1 MEGRRPATLGV
12 SITFFILASIFV
24 ALRFISRIFVV
35 RKIGLHDWLML
46 VAWIIDFGFS
56 FSLFFSV
63 QKGLGLHSNQIRP
76 EDEIAFNKAN
86 YAFTVLYNPALMAV
100 KTSILVFYLTLTR
113 NQKVFRWANFVTLG
127 VVNAAG
133 LALTFINVFQCTP
146 LNAVFLSDVPPNAHC
161 TDIVTLYLSSSPV
174 NIITDLAI
182 LFLPMPL
189 LTKMRLPFKQKVI
202 LVITFSFGFF
212 VAVVDVIRI
221 AFLQRAAISRSLEV
235 KSIHIQNY
243 GGVDFS
249 WYASLSFMWSVV
261 EVNVSIICGCVPS
274 LKPLVTRLVPKLIK
288 GTNDTSNGTQ
298 NGPFANGETPI
309 AVPSPAAAPGDLG
322 LPSPSPTGSE
332 AKATRNGS
340 VFAHRHSS
348 RSSNEPMDILDFL
361 GHPETAATL
370 DTEANT
376 NTSTSYPPDIT
387 FFDFVNMKNPES
399 MLKLNN
405 RESIAPIALTTLLF
419 FLWGF
424 AYGLLDIL
432 NTQFQTIVH
441 LGPWSSLGLHG
452 AYFGGY
458 LLGPLLV
465 GGPVLRTWG
474 FKSTFM
480 TGLCIYACGTL
491 IFWPSAV
498 LTSTPAFITS
508 NFIVG
513 FGLAVLETAANPFI
527 ALCGP
532 LENSEIRLNISQGV
546 QAIGSV
552 LSPLLAKRV
561 LFKNVQD
568 VASLV
573 DVQWAYLGI
582 ALFDVLLAVAFCYL
596 PVPEA
601 SDEDLKELA
610 NRRREDNMAKV
621 VGIPVVWLT
630 LGLGIWSQFFYVA
643 GQEVFSTTLGRFVEA
658 VHPDS
663 SLTPF
668 DFLTIGHSVFAV
680 GRFLA
685 AFAQWFLKPRWILMV
700 NYIGMIVCAVLC
712 MKLNGSAAIVMA
724 MLVYLFESGTFS
736 IIFAISLRGTG
747 QHTKTA
753 AMMLSMAI
761 SGGTFFPFANYAAYL
776 NKGEAYSFCVLVALF
791 AAGAI
796 FPIYLNFV
804 PAVKKQVDPVPNEY
818 LRRHRR
824 RSRAHPRSIPRE
836 KENPSLGG
844 VFSRPRS
851 LVSDPDHLPDLPLPE
866 EIHRTSLAN
875 DLHGT
880 KFNSSSNSTSRI
892 SDTNQRL
899 STRSND
905 S

>member
-1 MEGRRPATLGV
+1 
-12 SITFFILASIFV
+12 
-24 ALRFISRIFVV
+24 
-35 RKIGLHDWLML
+35 
-46 VAWIIDFGFS
+46 
-56 FSLFFSV
+56 
-63 QKGLGLHSNQIRP
+63 
-76 EDEIAFNKAN
+76 
-86 YAFTVLYNPALMAV
+86 
-100 KTSILVFYLTLTR
+100 
-113 NQKVFRWANFVTLG
+113 
-127 VVNAAG
+127 
-133 LALTFINVFQCTP
+133 
-146 LNAVFLSDVPPNAHC
+146 
-161 TDIVTLYLSSSPV
+161 
-174 NIITDLAI
+174 
-182 LFLPMPL
+182 
-189 LTKMRLPFKQKVI
+189 
-202 LVITFSFGFF
+202 
-212 VAVVDVIRI
+212 
-221 AFLQRAAISRSLEV
+221 
-235 KSIHIQNY
+235 
-243 GGVDFS
+243 
-249 WYASLSFMWSVV
+249 
-261 EVNVSIICGCVPS
+261 
-274 LKPLVTRLVPKLIK
+274 
-288 GTNDTSNGTQ
+288 
-298 NGPFANGETPI
+298 
-309 AVPSPAAAPGDLG
+309 
-322 LPSPSPTGSE
+322 
-332 AKATRNGS
+332 
-340 VFAHRHSS
+340 
-348 RSSNEPMDILDFL
+348 
-361 GHPETAATL
+361 
-370 DTEANT
+370 
-376 NTSTSYPPDIT
+376 
-387 FFDFVNMKNPES
+387 MKKPES
-399 MLKLNN
+399 MLKLNT

-441 LGPWSSLGLHG
+441 LGPWPSLGLHG

-552 LSPLLAKRV
+552 LSPLLAKKV

-582 ALFDVLLAVAFCYL
+582 ALFDVLLAAAFCYL

-621 VGIPVVWLT
+621 VGVPVVWLT

-643 GQEVFSTTLGRFVEA
+643 GQEVFSTTLGRFVVAE
-658 VHPDS
+658 HPDS

-668 DFLTIGHSVFAV
+668 DFVTIGHSVFAV

-700 NYIGMIVCAVLC
+700 SYIGMIVCAILC
-712 MKLNGSAAIVMA
+712 MKLHGSAAIVMA

-736 IIFAISLRGTG
+736 IIFAISLRGTA

-753 AMMLSMAI
+753 AMMLTMAV

-776 NKGEAYSFCVLVALF
+776 NNGEAYSFSVLVALF

-824 RSRAHPRSIPRE
+824 RTRAHPGSMPRE

-880 KFNSSSNSTSRI
+880 KSNSSSNSTSRI

>member
-1 MEGRRPATLGV
+1 M
-12 SITFFILASIFV
+12 
-24 ALRFISRIFVV
+24 
-35 RKIGLHDWLML
+35 K
-46 VAWIIDFGFS
+46 
-56 FSLFFSV
+56 
-63 QKGLGLHSNQIRP
+63 
-76 EDEIAFNKAN
+76 
-86 YAFTVLYNPALMAV
+86 
-100 KTSILVFYLTLTR
+100 
-113 NQKVFRWANFVTLG
+113 
-127 VVNAAG
+127 
-133 LALTFINVFQCTP
+133 
-146 LNAVFLSDVPPNAHC
+146 
-161 TDIVTLYLSSSPV
+161 
-174 NIITDLAI
+174 
-182 LFLPMPL
+182 
-189 LTKMRLPFKQKVI
+189 
-202 LVITFSFGFF
+202 
-212 VAVVDVIRI
+212 
-221 AFLQRAAISRSLEV
+221 
-235 KSIHIQNY
+235 
-243 GGVDFS
+243 
-249 WYASLSFMWSVV
+249 
-261 EVNVSIICGCVPS
+261 
-274 LKPLVTRLVPKLIK
+274 KP
-288 GTNDTSNGTQ
+288 Q
-298 NGPFANGETPI
+298 
-309 AVPSPAAAPGDLG
+309 
-322 LPSPSPTGSE
+322 
-332 AKATRNGS
+332 
-340 VFAHRHSS
+340 
-348 RSSNEPMDILDFL
+348 
-361 GHPETAATL
+361 
-370 DTEANT
+370 
-376 NTSTSYPPDIT
+376 
-387 FFDFVNMKNPES
+387 S

-441 LGPWSSLGLHG
+441 LGSWQSLGLHG

-458 LLGPLLV
+458 GLGPLLV
-465 GGPVLRTWG
+465 GGPVLKTWG

-561 LFKNVQD
+561 LFKDVHT

-582 ALFDVLLAVAFCYL
+582 ALFDVLLAVVFCYL

-621 VGIPVVWLT
+621 VGVPVVWLT
-630 LGLGIWSQFFYVA
+630 LGLGIWSQFFYTA
-643 GQEVFSTTLGRFVEA
+643 GQEVFSTTLERFVEA
-658 VHPDS
+658 AHPDS
-663 SLTPF
+663 SLAPF

-712 MKLNGSAAIVMA
+712 MKLNSSAAIVMA

-753 AMMLSMAI
+753 AMLLTMAI

-776 NKGEAYSFCVLVALF
+776 SNGEAYSFCVLVALF

-796 FPIYLNFV
+796 FPIYLNLV

-818 LRRHRR
+818 IRRHRR
-824 RSRAHPRSIPRE
+824 RTRAHLGPMPRE

-844 VFSRPRS
+844 VLSRPRS
-851 LVSDPDHLPDLPLPE
+851 MITNPDHLPDLPLPE

-880 KFNSSSNSTSRI
+880 ISNSSSNLTSRN
-892 SDTNQRL
+892 SDPNQR
-899 STRSND
+899 SSIRSND

>member
-1 MEGRRPATLGV
+1 MQ
-12 SITFFILASIFV
+12 
-24 ALRFISRIFVV
+24 
-35 RKIGLHDWLML
+35 
-46 VAWIIDFGFS
+46 IIDFGFS
-56 FSLFFSV
+56 FSLFYAV
-63 QKGLGLHSNQIRP
+63 RKGLGLHSSEIRKQ
-76 EDEIAFNKAN
+76 DELAFNKAN

-100 KTSILVFYLTLTR
+100 KTSILIFYLTLTR
-113 NQKVFRWANFVTLG
+113 NQKVFRYANYVTLFI
-127 VVNAAG
+127 VNAAG
-133 LALTFINVFQCTP
+133 LALTLVNVFQCSP
-146 LNAVFLSDVPPNAHC
+146 LGAVFLSEIPDYAHC

-174 NIITDLAI
+174 NIITDIAI
-182 LFLPMPL
+182 LILPMPL
-189 LTKMRLPFKQKVI
+189 LTKMRLPFKQKII

-221 AFLQRAAISRSLEV
+221 AFLQQAAISRSLEV
-235 KSIHIQNY
+235 KSIHIQNI

-274 LKPLVTRLVPKLIK
+274 LKPLVTRLVPKLIRD
-288 GTNDTSNGTQ
+288 TNDTLTSSPHAGYAH
-298 NGPFANGETPI
+298 PAGEIP
-309 AVPSPAAAPGDLG
+309 VPTTPAAVALG
-322 LPSPSPTGSE
+322 SESPSPGTEGDKSLQ
-332 AKATRNGS
+332 NHVGS
-340 VFAHRHSS
+340 VSGRHSS
-348 RSSNEPMDILDFL
+348 RESEPIDLLEFL
-361 GHPETAATL
+361 GHPATAVG
-370 DTEANT
+370 DTET
-376 NTSTSYPPDIT
+376 VTHTSTSYPPDIT

-399 MLKLNN
+399 MLKLNT

-432 NTQFQTIVH
+432 NSQFQTIVH
-441 LGPWSSLGLHG
+441 LGPWHSLGLHG

-458 LLGPLLV
+458 VLGPLSV
-465 GGPVLRTWG
+465 GGPVLKIWG
-474 FKSTFM
+474 FKATFM

-498 LTSTPAFITS
+498 LTSTPAFILS

-546 QAIGSV
+546 QAVGSV

-561 LFKNVQD
+561 LFKSVQD

-582 ALFDVLLAVAFCYL
+582 ALFDVLLAVAFYYL

-601 SDEDLKELA
+601 SDEDLEELA
-610 NRRREDNMAKV
+610 NRRREDNMTKV
-621 VGIPVVWLT
+621 IGIPVVWLT
-630 LGLGIWSQFFYVA
+630 LGLGIWSQFFYCA
-643 GQEVFSTTLGRFVEA
+643 GQEVLATTLNRYVLAAHSTT
-658 VHPDS
+658 
-663 SLTPF
+663 SLQPF
-668 DFLTIGHSVFAV
+668 DVLTIGHSVFAV

-700 NYIGMIVCAVLC
+700 NYIGMIVCGVLC
-712 MKLNGSAAIVMA
+712 MYTSGSAAIVVV
-724 MLVYLFESGTFS
+724 MLLYLFESGTFS
-736 IIFAISLRGTG
+736 IIFAISLRGTA
-747 QHTKTA
+747 QHTKNA
-753 AMMLSMAI
+753 AILLTMAI
-761 SGGTFFPFANYAAYL
+761 SGGTYFPFAEYAAYL
-776 NKGEAYSFCVLVALF
+776 ARGENYSFSVLVALF
-791 AAGAI
+791 CAGAI

-818 LRRHRR
+818 LRRHRKR
-824 RSRAHPRSIPRE
+824 TRTHIDTIQRD

-844 VFSRPRS
+844 VLSRPRS
-851 LVSDPDHLPDLPLPE
+851 MVSNPDHLPDLPLPE
-866 EIHRTSLAN
+866 EIHRSSLAH
-875 DLHGT
+875 DLNGDKST
-880 KFNSSSNSTSRI
+880 SSSSPNSIYTRDEVSR
-892 SDTNQRL
+892 RFPA
-899 STRSND
+899 RKND